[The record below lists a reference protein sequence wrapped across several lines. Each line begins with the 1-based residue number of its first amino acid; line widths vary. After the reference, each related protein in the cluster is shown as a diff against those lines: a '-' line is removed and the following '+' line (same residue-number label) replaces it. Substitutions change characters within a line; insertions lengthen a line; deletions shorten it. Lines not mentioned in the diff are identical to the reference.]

1 MLSSGASGT
10 LAFAPTILSCT
21 ALILSIFA
29 NSRCNLVKPDAFVWD
44 DSPNAPESVGLWC
57 FEANNGINYDGRDV
71 EGDSKFEAARGL
83 GTTTMVFGWLIFF
96 FYLFAACFPFGP
108 VVFRIT
114 GLLGI
119 LTCLFQ
125 GLVFLVY
132 KSNICAAGCSLDTGG
147 RCGIAA
153 VVFWWLAG
161 MTSLAAG
168 KGVEEEPNQ
177 AREGV
182 TAGDEEQDKQAA
194 GKGVEEEPTE
204 AHDEAHDEAAAGDG
218 DAAAR
223 DVEENK

>member
-10 LAFAPTILSCT
+10 LAFGPTILSCT

-29 NSRCNLVKPDAFVWD
+29 NSRCNLVKPDAFV
-44 DSPNAPESVGLWC
+44 SEYPNAPESVGLWC
-57 FEANNGINYDGRDV
+57 YEANNGINYDGRDI

-96 FYLFAACFPFGP
+96 FYLFASCFRFGP

-132 KSNICAAGCSLDTGG
+132 KSDVCDAGCDLDTGG

-153 VVFWWLAG
+153 VVFWFLAG

-168 KGVEEEPNQ
+168 KGVDEEATE
-177 AREGV
+177 ARDGV
-182 TAGDEEQDKQAA
+182 AAGDEEQDKQAA
-194 GKGVEEEPTE
+194 GNEVEEEPTE
-204 AHDEAHDEAAAGDG
+204 AHD
-218 DAAAR
+218 
-223 DVEENK
+223 